1 MLKPMLDNLEGL
13 DETTAAL
20 YVENDGKYRLN
31 VEGGF
36 KTHDEINGLTTA
48 LNKER
53 DARSKLEK
61 QVKKFDG
68 IEDPSEAM
76 KAIETLKNLDQ
87 KKLIDAGEVEKV
99 KAEVT
104 KAMQSKIDELQNAVQ
119 EKEGILT
126 KELIGGRFAR
136 SKFIADK
143 MAIPHDL
150 VEARFGQNFKI
161 EDGQVVAYDQHGN
174 KVYSQD
180 RPGELAEFDEALN
193 TLVSQYPYK
202 DSILK
207 GSDISGSGAPP
218 NGTRPGATNW
228 HNLSPIER
236 LSAARKAGK
245 TQ

>member
-1 MLKPMLDNLEGL
+1 MLKPMLDTLDGL
-13 DETTAAL
+13 DEAIAAL
-20 YVENDGKYRLN
+20 YVEQDGKYRLD
-31 VEGGF
+31 VDGGF
-36 KTHDEINGLTTA
+36 KTHEEINGLTTA

-61 QVKKFDG
+61 QVKKFEG
-68 IEDPSEAM
+68 IEDPAEAL

-104 KAMQSKIDELQNAVQ
+104 KAMQSKIDELQNTVQ
-119 EKEGILT
+119 EKENILT

-136 SKFIADK
+136 SKFIGEK

-161 EDGQVVAYDQHGN
+161 EEGQVVAYDQHGN

-180 RPGELAEFDEALN
+180 RPGELADFDEALS
-193 TLVSQYPYK
+193 TLVNQYPYK

-207 GSDISGSGAPP
+207 GSDAFGGGAPP
-218 NGTRPGATNW
+218 SGIRPGATNW
-228 HNLSPIER
+228 HNLPPIER

>member
-13 DETTAAL
+13 DATTAAL
-20 YVENDGKYRLN
+20 YIEKDGKYRLD

-36 KTHDEINGLTTA
+36 KTNEEINGLTSA

-61 QVKKFDG
+61 QLKKFDG
-68 IEDPSEAM
+68 IEDPAEAL

-104 KAMQSKIDELQNAVQ
+104 KAMQSKIDELQNIVQ
-119 EKEGILT
+119 EKDSVLT

-136 SKFIADK
+136 SKFINEK

-161 EDGQVVAYDQHGN
+161 EEGQVVAYDQHGN

-193 TLVSQYPYK
+193 ILVSQYPYK

-207 GSDISGSGAPP
+207 GSDAFGSGAPP
-218 NGTRPGATNW
+218 NGTRPGSTNW
-228 HNLSPIER
+228 HDLPPIER
-236 LSAARKAGK
+236 LSFARRAGIK
-245 TQ
+245 

>member
-1 MLKPMLDNLEGL
+1 MLKPILDTIDGL
-13 DETTAAL
+13 DAAISVL
-20 YVENDGKYRLN
+20 YIEKDGKYRLDI
-31 VEGGF
+31 EGGF
-36 KTHDEINGLTTA
+36 KTTEEVTGLTTA

-61 QVKKFDG
+61 QVKKFEG
-68 IEDPSEAM
+68 IENPEDAL

-104 KAMQSKIDELQNAVQ
+104 KAMQSKIDELQSIVA
-119 EKEGILT
+119 EKDVILT

-161 EDGQVVAYDQHGN
+161 ENGKVVAYDQHGN
-174 KVYSQD
+174 QIYSHD
-180 RPGELAEFDEALN
+180 RPGELADFEEALN
-193 TLVSQYPYK
+193 VMVEQYPYK

-207 GSDISGSGAPP
+207 GSSATGGGATP
-218 NGTRPGATNW
+218 NGHGTGKTNW
-228 HNLSPIER
+228 HELSPIER
-236 LSAARKAGK
+236 LTAARKAG
-245 TQ
+245 TP